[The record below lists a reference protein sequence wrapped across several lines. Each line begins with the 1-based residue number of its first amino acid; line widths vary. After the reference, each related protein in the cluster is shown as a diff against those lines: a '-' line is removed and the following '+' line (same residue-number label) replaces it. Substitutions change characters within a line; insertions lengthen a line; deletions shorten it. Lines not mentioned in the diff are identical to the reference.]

1 MSGNNLYGEVNNFHS
16 HCHAHVSV
24 CVSIERVNINEF
36 LKMNDTHNLTF
47 DIVGKDEI
55 CRKKW
60 REKIK

>member
-1 MSGNNLYGEVNNFHS
+1 MQSCNDEFFDKEVITVRGMHF
-16 HCHAHVSV
+16 
-24 CVSIERVNINEF
+24 IWYDEF